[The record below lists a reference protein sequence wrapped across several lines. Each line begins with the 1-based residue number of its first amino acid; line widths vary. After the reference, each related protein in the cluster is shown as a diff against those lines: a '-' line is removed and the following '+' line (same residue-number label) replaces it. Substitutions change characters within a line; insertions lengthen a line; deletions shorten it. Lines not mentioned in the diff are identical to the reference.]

1 MYIGDVAAR
10 TREQVE
16 RFRQLTYT
24 CLQDINTRD
33 PQILD
38 FPQEPCPMGIM
49 TALRF
54 PTCWD
59 GKNLDSADHMA
70 HMAYPESG
78 TFETGGPCPASHPVR
93 MSQLFYEVNW
103 DTRQF
108 NNKEDWPED
117 GSQPFVWSF
126 GDL

>member
-1 MYIGDVAAR
+1 MYIGNVNAR
-10 TREQVE
+10 SREDME

-38 FPQEPCPMGIM
+38 FPKEPCPYGIM

-59 GKNLDSADHMA
+59 GKNLDSTDHMG

-108 NNKEDWPED
+108 NNKKDWPED
-117 GSQPFVWSF
+117 GSQPFV
-126 GDL
+126 